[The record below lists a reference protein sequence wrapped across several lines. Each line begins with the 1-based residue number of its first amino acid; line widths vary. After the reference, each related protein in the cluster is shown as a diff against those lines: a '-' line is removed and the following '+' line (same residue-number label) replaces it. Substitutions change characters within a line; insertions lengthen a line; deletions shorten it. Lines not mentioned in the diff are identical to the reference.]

1 MNRITEPAEKLFN
14 FTGRHVFVSGGST
27 GINFGIAEAFAKCGA
42 DIALISRNKDRVDAA
57 VNALQVHG
65 GKAYG
70 VAADVRDVAAV
81 EAALEASHKEFGDID
96 VLVSGAAGNFF
107 ATATGMSTN
116 AFKAVVDIDLI
127 GSFNV
132 LRLAHRFLRRPGA
145 SVINLSAPQSVNPTS
160 HQAHV
165 CAAKAGVDMLTRVL
179 AVEWGAEGI
188 RVNSIMPGPIEGTEG
203 LERIAPTAEAKSHML
218 SVIPMGRFGT
228 KQDVANMALTLSSE
242 LCAFVTGTVI
252 PVDGGRYL
260 SGGAGYLQ
268 TMGNEK

>member
-1 MNRITEPAEKLFN
+1 MNRITESAEKLFDYR
-14 FTGRHVFVSGGST
+14 GRHVFVAGGST

-42 DIALISRNKDRVDAA
+42 DVGLISRKMDHVDAA
-57 VNALQVHG
+57 VDALRKHG
-65 GKAYG
+65 GEVFG
-70 VAADVRDVAAV
+70 TVADVRDAAAV

-145 SVINLSAPQSVNPTS
+145 SVINVSAPQSVNPTS

-165 CAAKAGVDMLTRVL
+165 PGVGD
-179 AVEWGAEGI
+179 
-188 RVNSIMPGPIEGTEG
+188 
-203 LERIAPTAEAKSHML
+203 
-218 SVIPMGRFGT
+218 
-228 KQDVANMALTLSSE
+228 
-242 LCAFVTGTVI
+242 
-252 PVDGGRYL
+252 
-260 SGGAGYLQ
+260 
-268 TMGNEK
+268 